1 VLSNTRVSAASQRP
15 LRVGLLGYGLAGRV
29 FHAPLIRA
37 CPGLALAAAVTRS
50 PERRAA
56 LHAACP
62 EAVALETPDELWAR
76 ASQLGLDLVVVA
88 TPNRSHVSLAQA
100 ALRAGLPVVV
110 DKPLAPS
117 AAEARALI
125 AEARTR
131 GCLLTVFQNRRWDGD
146 FLTLRRLLA
155 EDALGAVRRFESRFE
170 RWSPAPR
177 PGWRES
183 GDPAEA
189 GGLLHDLGA
198 HLVDQALLLFGP
210 VRAVYAELDRRRPG
224 VAVDDDVFVALAH
237 ASGTRAHLWMSKVA
251 AQRGPRFRVLGER
264 AAFTKHGLDGQEPAM
279 AAGGVPGSPGWG
291 EEPPERWGLVG
302 EEGASRPVAT
312 EAGAYLRFY
321 EAVAAAVR
329 GEAPA
334 PVDPEDAA
342 AALDI
347 IEAARVSAER
357 GRIVELRATGAR
369 DQG

>member
-1 VLSNTRVSAASQRP
+1 VTPTPSPSPSQRP

-37 CPGLALAAAVTRS
+37 CPGLALTAVVTRA

-62 EAVALETPDELWAR
+62 EAAALDTPDELWAR
-76 ASQLGLDLVVVA
+76 AADLDLVVVA
-88 TPNRSHVSLAQA
+88 TPNRSHVPLAQA

-125 AEARTR
+125 AEARAR
-131 GCLLTVFQNRRWDGD
+131 RLLLTVFQNRRWDGD
-146 FLTLRRLLA
+146 FLTVRRLIA

-170 RWSPAPR
+170 RFSPTPR
-177 PGWRES
+177 QGWRES

-189 GGLLHDLGA
+189 GGLLFDLGA
-198 HLVDQALLLFGP
+198 HLVDQALQLFGP

-224 VAVDDDVFVALAH
+224 VGADDDTFVALAH
-237 ASGTRAHLWMSKVA
+237 ASGTRSHLWMSKVA
-251 AQRGPRFRVLGER
+251 AQRGPRLRVLGER

-291 EEPPERWGLVG
+291 QEPPERWGLLG
-302 EEGASRPVAT
+302 EDGAARPVAT
-312 EAGAYLRFY
+312 EAGCYLRFY

-329 GEAPA
+329 DGAPL
-334 PVDPEDAA
+334 PVDPADAA
-342 AALDI
+342 AALDV

-357 GRIVELRATGAR
+357 GQIVALRPG
-369 DQG
+369 